1 MILILSVGLLDLAF
15 FHLIIHAMFKALLFL
30 CAGVVIHGLRGA
42 QDIRFIGLGLKL
54 RPSIRG
60 VITLARLSLG
70 GFPFLRGFYS
80 KDLILESV
88 YMLNRRYLF
97 ILLIIASTILTV
109 VYSLRLIFYSIWRGL
124 LEVNCQGYYET
135 FYILNPIFII
145 GVLVV
150 ILGGRISWAIFP
162 CPIFVHL
169 TLIVK
174 IINLG
179 LIFLGVIGFFIYLN
193 KVFYTKEIKFV
204 TFLGGIWFLPQIIRG
219 RVLLI
224 LDKFIFYFLKIDQG
238 WFEEFGGGGV
248 IKFNQAMSY
257 KMGTMGVICVK
268 FIYIFIGVF
277 LFVYFIYFYS
287 IINT

>member
-1 MILILSVGLLDLAF
+1 MSNGLILVSILTIFIAGLGANFEIDLKKIIALSTLSQLGVMILILSVGLLDLAF

-109 VYSLRLIFYSIWRGL
+109 VYSLRLIFYSI
-124 LEVNCQGYYET
+124 
-135 FYILNPIFII
+135 
-145 GVLVV
+145 
-150 ILGGRISWAIFP
+150 
-162 CPIFVHL
+162 
-169 TLIVK
+169 
-174 IINLG
+174 
-179 LIFLGVIGFFIYLN
+179 
-193 KVFYTKEIKFV
+193 
-204 TFLGGIWFLPQIIRG
+204 
-219 RVLLI
+219 
-224 LDKFIFYFLKIDQG
+224 
-238 WFEEFGGGGV
+238 
-248 IKFNQAMSY
+248 
-257 KMGTMGVICVK
+257 
-268 FIYIFIGVF
+268 
-277 LFVYFIYFYS
+277 
-287 IINT
+287 